1 MFSSRKWEIDDFF
14 NVGSMDINKI
24 DYLCR
29 PLKNRRMRIDRA
41 LDEYRVPFTGL
52 KDGHHAF
59 VFYIGDQF
67 FEAFEYSEVN
77 GADIQVH
84 TELEKSANMLVFNT
98 VLKGSVAVDCD
109 RCTELIRQEV
119 DGEFRLVV
127 KFGLETGSTDEDVL
141 VLGPQEY
148 QVDLSHYFYE
158 YAHLSLPARR
168 VHPDMSQCNQD
179 VLKKLD
185 EMRVENDSGSHWI
198 ALKNME
204 MSDSEPDLDEEE

>member
-1 MFSSRKWEIDDFF
+1 M
-14 NVGSMDINKI
+14 NKN
-24 DYLCR
+24 DYLCP
-29 PLKNRRMRIDRA
+29 PLKNGLMRIDRA

-52 KDGHHAF
+52 KDGHH
-59 VFYIGDQF
+59 VFEFHLGDQF
-67 FEAFEYSEVN
+67 FEAFEYSEID

-98 VLKGSVAVDCD
+98 VLKGSVSVDCD

-119 DGEFRLVV
+119 EGEFQLVV
-127 KFGLETGSTDEDVL
+127 KFGPETGSTDEDVL

-168 VHPDMSQCNQD
+168 VHPDVSQCNQD

-185 EMRVENDSGSHWI
+185 EMRVESDSESHWI
-198 ALKNME
+198 AIKDME
-204 MSDSEPDLDEEE
+204 MGDSEPYLDDEEE